1 MKGVKTA
8 SFANGTATRFQSDHL
23 LANKITL
30 GGKDVREELLELK
43 LKMKQLQEKVDSF
56 ETEPEPVSNN
66 LAK

>member
-43 LKMKQLQEKVDSF
+43 LKMKQLYQ
-56 ETEPEPVSNN
+56 TI
-66 LAK
+66 LL